1 MHDDNVSAYIRNRL
15 ADLDSQKDL
24 QEIVQKGKLSFG
36 VDSSVFGH
44 LPAWKALVKQ
54 KKHLVKWIWIDAF
67 LVSFTIIFITGDYY
81 EKFLQNWL
89 KATAALVLLSG
100 CIMIFYVITAFY
112 TLFYKFRKTERE
124 VRKLIYQD
132 ILHQLEKEKR
142 SV

>member
-1 MHDDNVSAYIRNRL
+1 M
-15 ADLDSQKDL
+15 
-24 QEIVQKGKLSFG
+24 
-36 VDSSVFGH
+36 
-44 LPAWKALVKQ
+44 
-54 KKHLVKWIWIDAF
+54 
-67 LVSFTIIFITGDYY
+67 SFTIIFITGDYY
-81 EKFLQNWL
+81 EKFAQNWM

-132 ILHQLEKEKR
+132 ILHQLEKEKS